1 MSKARTCL
9 SAGSAKDNADK
20 IFRSIL
26 ERGLVKGTGV
36 TKDKQIPSMDKLNI
50 SLLPIVS
57 IYLLHPATSKLLVP
71 LPNRLM
77 VQLLR
82 TIASFPSTS
91 RPGPSTFSFQS
102 GSWGINI
109 LYLSIDW
116 FQVLPY
122 CIPFVSTS
130 ITASVI
136 FWPCLHWSIPWDPH
150 GRSIHETPNNQANED
165 QSVHITSSRSRA
177 RSREEKKSSLNNTAF
192 ASYRPKW

>member
-71 LPNRLM
+71 LFNRLM

-82 TIASFPSTS
+82 TIASFPSAS
-91 RPGPSTFSFQS
+91 RPGPSTFLFQS

-109 LYLSIDW
+109 LYRSIDW

-122 CIPFVSTS
+122 CISFVSTLNPV
-130 ITASVI
+130 SVI
-136 FWPCLHWSIPWDPH
+136 FRPCFYWSIPWDPD
-150 GRSIHETPNNQANED
+150 GRSINQIP
-165 QSVHITSSRSRA
+165 Q
-177 RSREEKKSSLNNTAF
+177 
-192 ASYRPKW
+192 